1 MKIFKKVLTI
11 RYLKSIIIKRSKEG
25 TKGQVAEW
33 LKAAD
38 CGLWYQIPKIAAHTS
53 DCMMN
58 TGLIRGILNSKA
70 DGNPELEKK
79 FLSVETLYL
88 AS

>member
-1 MKIFKKVLTI
+1 MTI
-11 RYLKSIIIKRSKEG
+11 IIPKSIIIKRSKNEH
-25 TKGQVAEW
+25 GQVAEW